1 VKYTNPRQLLKVNE
15 TELYDLM
22 VRTSE
27 LLRQTAD
34 GGIDEIKE
42 LLVEGI
48 TLSHERKIGEVTV
61 NWPTDTKARDGL
73 HAMLCYAFTCGVA
86 FAVDQQVKNAVKV
99 IDKMQKN

>member
-1 VKYTNPRQLLKVNE
+1 MKYTNPRKLLKVNE

-22 VRTSE
+22 LRTSV
-27 LLRQTAD
+27 LLEQTAA
-34 GGIDEIKE
+34 GGIEE
-42 LLVEGI
+42 LRDLIVQD
-48 TLSHERKIGEVTV
+48 VTEADLGV
-61 NWPTDTKARDGL
+61 VGAKPQAALKGL